1 MSPISLI
8 DKFLEAF
15 VNFNGSITTKIVSR
29 ERKKEIRN
37 NFVEWSCKQF
47 EKLPFSMK
55 SIGILIRSFH
65 MASPIGFL
73 LILFLSP
80 SRIICLLIIA
90 FLTFIC
96 FSFFFFDICM
106 VSSIENKIIGD
117 EFNIVDPVLELF
129 GLNLTFMNRLK
140 VSYAIGCFYYCCVI
154 IIYVVR
160 FHSKDLVSLFKKYRM
175 KSTNA
180 TTSGFRGAGAGA
192 SDITVTKEVP
202 KIPASSNPA
211 SSNPVAS
218 NPASSN

>member
-1 MSPISLI
+1 
-8 DKFLEAF
+8 
-15 VNFNGSITTKIVSR
+15 
-29 ERKKEIRN
+29 
-37 NFVEWSCKQF
+37 
-47 EKLPFSMK
+47 
-55 SIGILIRSFH
+55 
-65 MASPIGFL
+65 
-73 LILFLSP
+73 
-80 SRIICLLIIA
+80 
-90 FLTFIC
+90 
-96 FSFFFFDICM
+96 M

-180 TTSGFRGAGAGA
+180 TTSGFRGAGGGA

-202 KIPASSNPA
+202 KIPASSNPL
-211 SSNPVAS
+211 AS

>member
-1 MSPISLI
+1 
-8 DKFLEAF
+8 
-15 VNFNGSITTKIVSR
+15 
-29 ERKKEIRN
+29 
-37 NFVEWSCKQF
+37 
-47 EKLPFSMK
+47 
-55 SIGILIRSFH
+55 
-65 MASPIGFL
+65 
-73 LILFLSP
+73 
-80 SRIICLLIIA
+80 
-90 FLTFIC
+90 
-96 FSFFFFDICM
+96 M

-180 TTSGFRGAGAGA
+180 TTSGFRGGGAGARARARA

-202 KIPASSNPA
+202 KIPASSNQA
-211 SSNPVAS
+211 SSN
-218 NPASSN
+218 